1 MPAMIG
7 AAKAKI
13 RRLRHPGWVRSGLA
27 CSASLCAGAA
37 IKTNPCAPQPDLE
50 SGRGHVAVW
59 PLGGVAV
66 NVQPCCLTVGSRA
79 ATLSSDET
87 LLLLVCFPELD
98 GNQRTMLLRE
108 NFISM
113 GIGLMELGMAW
124 WWPKKRFS
132 KLLQYEGLD
141 NLKYANKQGVILLSI
156 HHTTLEVGAA
166 AISMVCERD
175 GMYRAHGNPVYDYLQ
190 IKGRLHKSSHNSRLF
205 ERRDVRGTMKALK
218 AGHTVWYAP
227 DQDYGIKQG
236 LFAPFFGIQAA
247 TVYATARL
255 AEKTG
260 AVVVPFTNIRLP
272 GNQGYKITVYPAL
285 EGFPSGD
292 DLADATR
299 INQLVEEY
307 IRVQPEQYL
316 WAHRRFKT
324 RPVGEADFYTK
335 TES

>member
-1 MPAMIG
+1 MTAKNTKFQLSFLKPGLFKTWLYFGLWRLVVFMPYTGLLILG
-7 AAKAKI
+7 KLI
-13 RRLRHPGWVRSGLA
+13 GLA
-27 CSASLCAGAA
+27 LY
-37 IKTNPCAPQPDLE
+37 KLPTNRKHIAKRNIEL
-50 SGRGHVAVW
+50 
-59 PLGGVAV
+59 
-66 NVQPCCLTVGSRA
+66 
-79 ATLSSDET
+79 
-87 LLLLVCFPELD
+87 CFPELD

>member
-1 MPAMIG
+1 MTAKNTKFQLSFLKPGLFKTWLYFGLWRLAVFMPYTGLLILG
-7 AAKAKI
+7 KLI
-13 RRLRHPGWVRSGLA
+13 GLA
-27 CSASLCAGAA
+27 LY
-37 IKTNPCAPQPDLE
+37 KLPTNRKHIAKRNIEL
-50 SGRGHVAVW
+50 
-59 PLGGVAV
+59 
-66 NVQPCCLTVGSRA
+66 
-79 ATLSSDET
+79 
-87 LLLLVCFPELD
+87 CFPELD

>member
-1 MPAMIG
+1 MTAKNTKFQLSFLKPGFFKTWLYFGLWRLVVFMPYTGLLILG
-7 AAKAKI
+7 KLI
-13 RRLRHPGWVRSGLA
+13 GLA
-27 CSASLCAGAA
+27 LY
-37 IKTNPCAPQPDLE
+37 KLPTNRKHIAKRNIEL
-50 SGRGHVAVW
+50 
-59 PLGGVAV
+59 
-66 NVQPCCLTVGSRA
+66 
-79 ATLSSDET
+79 
-87 LLLLVCFPELD
+87 CFPELD